1 VLSASAGQKDEQIAK
16 ILSAFKVSQ
25 ATLFL
30 TGFP

>member
-1 VLSASAGQKDEQIAK
+1 MWRKRQSKDRQSAK